1 MNTEELVKEN
11 QILKIDIITMNDKE
25 FDEFLNRLFEE
36 IHRKYG
42 FYRSKL

>member
-1 MNTEELVKEN
+1 MFNMHLNDNSHRTNTAS
-11 QILKIDIITMNDKE
+11 TMTD
-25 FDEFLNRLFEE
+25 DEYANFVDNLINE

>member
-1 MNTEELVKEN
+1 MFNMHLNDNSHRTNTNSTMTDDEYEN
-11 QILKIDIITMNDKE
+11 FVNKLIT
-25 FDEFLNRLFEE
+25 E

>member
-25 FDEFLNRLFEE
+25 FDEFLNRLFEVV
-36 IHRKYG
+36 KPC
-42 FYRSKL
+42 S

>member
-1 MNTEELVKEN
+1 MHLNDNSNKNNTMPPMTDEEYDTFVNKLIN
-11 QILKIDIITMNDKE
+11 
-25 FDEFLNRLFEE
+25 E